1 MKKKLVTGMLALSL
15 LCGATSLTAYASTD
29 SSQSETKQETKQVAQ
44 HHKFISEEQYKSLIE
59 KGYKKHEIWKA
70 ARIAKLSGKDINA
83 VLEYY
88 KQKHTWKE
96 TAQHFG
102 VDPKKLHKFHK
113 HHMSKEMEGK
123 LLQKVAAMQKSTPD
137 QVKQTMRD
145 YEVSLFH
152 LAVLNIISQKSGT
165 SLNDVLKMK
174 KDGMNVKQIA
184 EKLNVKKEDIKA
196 EMKKLKASLKMEKAQ

>member
-1 MKKKLVTGMLALSL
+1 MKKKLVTGMLAVSL

-29 SSQSETKQETKQVAQ
+29 SSQAETKQETKQVAK
-44 HHKFISEEQYKSLIE
+44 HHKLISEEQYKSLIE

-123 LLQKVAAMQKSTPD
+123 LLQKVADMQKSTPD

-184 EKLNVKKEDIKA
+184 EKLNVKKEDIKT

>member
-29 SSQSETKQETKQVAQ
+29 SSQAETTQETKHVAQ
-44 HHKFISEEQYKSLIE
+44 HHKSISEEQYKSLIE

-70 ARIAKLSGKDINA
+70 AHIAKLSGKDINA

-102 VDPKKLHKFHK
+102 VDPKKLHK
-113 HHMSKEMEGK
+113 HHMSKEMKEQ
-123 LLQKVAAMQKSTPD
+123 LLQKVAEMQKSTPD

-145 YEVSLFH
+145 YEVSLFQ
-152 LAVLNIISQKSGT
+152 LAVLNIISQKSNT
-165 SLNDVLKMK
+165 PLNDVLKMK

-184 EKLNVKKEDIKA
+184 EKLNVKKEDIKT
-196 EMKKLKASLKMEKAQ
+196 ELKKLKASLKMEKAR